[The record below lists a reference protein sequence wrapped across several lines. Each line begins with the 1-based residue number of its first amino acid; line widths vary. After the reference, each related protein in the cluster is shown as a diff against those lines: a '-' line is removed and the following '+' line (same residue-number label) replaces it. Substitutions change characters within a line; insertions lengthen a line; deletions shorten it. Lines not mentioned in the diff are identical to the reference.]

1 MGFASSEGSTAP
13 QQAYPKIHHKGGK
26 GMQVHEI
33 MSTDLEVVD
42 RNDNLQAVEE
52 RMATKQLR
60 HLAVLEQGEVVGMVT
75 QRDLFK
81 AAMSS
86 TMGYGEKA
94 QKAYLQSVRVKE
106 IMVYPVVTVSPDTS
120 VAAAADL
127 IINKGIGCLPVVDD
141 TKLVGMV
148 TKTDL
153 LRYLRTLSA
162 A

>member
-1 MGFASSEGSTAP
+1 
-13 QQAYPKIHHKGGK
+13 
-26 GMQVHEI
+26 MQVREI
-33 MSTDLEVVD
+33 MSTDIEVVD
-42 RNDNLQAVEE
+42 RNDNLRTVEE

-60 HLAVLEQGEVVGMVT
+60 HLPVLEQGEIVGMVT

-106 IMVYPVVTVSPDTS
+106 IMVYPVVTVAPDTS
-120 VAAAADL
+120 VAAAAAM
-127 IINKGIGCLPVVDD
+127 IINKGIGCLPVIEG

-153 LRYLRTLSA
+153 LRYLRTLDA